1 MFSPTNSYLPRA
13 ILFDLDDTIL
23 AYDAVADPAW
33 LETCRCFVHR
43 LDGVE
48 PSALLDSIQDYR
60 RWYWGDPV
68 RHKRA
73 RLDLKTARR
82 EVVTGALKRFD
93 VEAPDLVAEMGDFYD
108 AHREQLVHLFPGA
121 IDTLRT
127 LQERAVRLALI
138 TNGMA
143 GHQRAKVDKFELG
156 RFFDCVLIEGEFG
169 AGKPE
174 ERVYRHALDQIG
186 ATPNQT
192 WMVGDNLEWEVAA
205 PQRLGI
211 TGIWVDSRKTGLPES
226 STVRPDR
233 IITSLPELLED
244 PPR

>member
-1 MFSPTNSYLPRA
+1 MPDYLPKA
-13 ILFDLDDTIL
+13 LLFDLDDTIL

-33 LETCRCFVHR
+33 LETCRRFAHR
-43 LDGVE
+43 PDGAKPE
-48 PSALLDSIQDYR
+48 ALLDSIQDYR

-82 EVVTGALKRFD
+82 EVVTGALERLGIDASD
-93 VEAPDLVAEMGDFYD
+93 VAVEMGHFYD
-108 AHREQLVHLFPGA
+108 AHREKLVHPFPGA
-121 IDTLRT
+121 IGTLRE
-127 LQERAVRLALI
+127 LQERGIRMALI

-143 GHQRAKVDKFELG
+143 GHQRAKVERFDLA

-174 ERVYRHALDQIG
+174 ERVYRHALDRLG
-186 ATPNQT
+186 VTPDQT

-205 PQRLGI
+205 PQRLGM
-211 TGIWVDSRKTGLPES
+211 TGIWVDPRETGLPES

-233 IITSLPELLED
+233 TIKALPELLGEPS
-244 PPR
+244 PPS